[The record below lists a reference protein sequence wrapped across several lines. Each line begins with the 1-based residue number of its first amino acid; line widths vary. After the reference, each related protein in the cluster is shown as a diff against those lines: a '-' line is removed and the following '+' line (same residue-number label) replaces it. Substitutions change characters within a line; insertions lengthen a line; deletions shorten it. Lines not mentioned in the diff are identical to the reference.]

1 VKIVITG
8 PESSGKT
15 TLVEALSIRLEIES
29 IPEFARSYLE
39 NLNNKYK
46 YEDLLI
52 IAKEQQ
58 KAIDNKVQNGN
69 LLIVDT
75 DLLTI
80 KIWSEYKFG
89 KCDEWIIQTLNLKKP
104 DLYLLCKPDI
114 PWEADPLRENQN
126 DREELYQIYQEEIRK
141 LEAPSVEI
149 SGSKEHRLSISIEAI
164 QELINQS

>member
-1 VKIVITG
+1 MKIVITG

-58 KAIDNKVQNGN
+58 KAIDNKVQKGN

>member
-58 KAIDNKVQNGN
+58 KAIDNKVQKGN

-149 SGSKEHRLSISIEAI
+149 SGSKEHRLSIAI
-164 QELINQS
+164 QAIEELINQS